1 MKKMPRNF
9 FCQIWTLKVNVGKK
23 RSKQEPTECTSL
35 IPGHLVQ
42 IIRKIKRWQKIK
54 WSIRLLIKKE
64 FNYLNICFYIK
75 KVSLK
80 KEKNMFEMFKR
91 SDLYC
96 SFIRKTK

>member
-1 MKKMPRNF
+1 MDPKSEYCQKK
-9 FCQIWTLKVNVGKK
+9 IVK
-23 RSKQEPTECTSL
+23 
-35 IPGHLVQ
+35 
-42 IIRKIKRWQKIK
+42 KIKRWQKSK

-80 KEKNMFEMFKR
+80 KEKNTFEMFKR